1 MQSNLLRVS
10 SIRRVLAPEI
20 LVFICPYSL
29 LLNSFSVTN
38 SAIVMRTS
46 YDESLLLRD
55 YCQKKNL
62 IQGSLAFWKFN
73 LCHFTFMKDLH
84 QYLFL
89 LFERSFLFNEEK
101 CFFALCHFC
110 FTKDFLGMLSFQIV
124 GGKCIYYLHRDK
136 YSSSTIPFSNLIFP
150 SSSPLPSFLPSFSWR

>member
-1 MQSNLLRVS
+1 MCIYVGEQHTKWPALCKLYKESFS
-10 SIRRVLAPEI
+10 SRI

-46 YDESLLLRD
+46 YDESHLLRD

-62 IQGSLAFWKFN
+62 IQGSLAF
-73 LCHFTFMKDLH
+73 MKDLH

-89 LFERSFLFNEEK
+89 LFERNFLFYEEK
-101 CFFALCHFC
+101 CFFALCHFY
-110 FTKDFLGMLSFQIV
+110 FMKDFLGMLSFWIV
-124 GGKCIYYLHRDK
+124 GEICIYYLHLSK